1 VGEDFE
7 ACCGVK
13 DCRTAQSL
21 GYPRMRRLEDGGYD
35 VKLGKHWLHYDFPS
49 VHRSEDKQAWVCYME
64 TSVKP
69 GPLCLFL
76 PPEII

>member
-1 VGEDFE
+1 
-7 ACCGVK
+7 
-13 DCRTAQSL
+13 
-21 GYPRMRRLEDGGYD
+21 MRRLEDGGYD